1 MSLTRPPCHPPP
13 ASSKQLSTYLVV
25 RKLTVP
31 STFALNEKLNKA
43 REEVAKLEVK
53 LRQANKESAK
63 LKAGAGS
70 SGDGSGDAGS
80 GGGKKKKKELRIFMD
95 GAFDMMHYGHSNAF
109 RQGKAMG
116 TYLVVGVNSD
126 ASIKKCKGPPV
137 MTEEERMTMVRGC
150 KFVDEVLPNCPYVC
164 EGDGM
169 RCMRSSSRWNCQC

>member
-1 MSLTRPPCHPPP
+1 MRLTRPPRARATHTLPPH
-13 ASSKQLSTYLVV
+13 KQLSTYLVV
-25 RKLTVP
+25 RKLTMP

-70 SGDGSGDAGS
+70 SGDGIGDAGS
-80 GGGKKKKKELRIFMD
+80 GEGKKKKELRIFMD

-150 KFVDEVLPNCPYVC
+150 KFVDEVVPNCPYVC
-164 EGDGM
+164 EEDRM
-169 RCMRSSSRWNCQC
+169 RCIALE